1 MSTDRQTRADAARA
15 TADRLIA
22 VARAAFAEQGFAAV
36 SLDALAAQAGM
47 TRGALHHHFG
57 NKAGLFEAVLRR
69 IDAEIGAEL
78 EAISSAEPDPWTA
91 FRRCYHHYLDA
102 ALAPDRRR
110 ILFQDAPAVLGLKAV
125 EIQLESGFAEIV
137 ADLRALMAG
146 GALPGLDPEALAH
159 LLNGATVQLAF
170 WAAAEPGRMQPA
182 HATLA
187 ALFDGL
193 VASGPGSGAG
203 AEGRLGAAGG
213 PGGTGGAKGREQGP

>member
-1 MSTDRQTRADAARA
+1 MSTDRQTRADVARA

-22 VARAAFAEQGFAAV
+22 VARTAFATRGFAEV

-69 IDAEIGAEL
+69 IDAEIGAEMD
-78 EAISSAEPDPWTA
+78 AIHAAEPDPWVA

-125 EIQLESGFAEIV
+125 DILLESGFADIV
-137 ADLRALMAG
+137 AELRDLMAKG
-146 GALPGLDPEALAH
+146 HLRGLDPEALAH
-159 LLNGATVQLAF
+159 LLNGATLQLAF
-170 WAAAEPGRMQPA
+170 WTAAEPGRTQAA

-193 VASGPGSGAG
+193 TPSGAG
-203 AEGRLGAAGG
+203 AAPGFGRAGD
-213 PGGTGGAKGREQGP
+213 PGGAGRAKGLEQGA

>member
-1 MSTDRQTRADAARA
+1 MSTDRQSRAEAARA
-15 TADRLIA
+15 TVDRLILA
-22 VARAAFAEQGFAAV
+22 ARAAFAEQGFAAV
-36 SLDALAAQAGM
+36 SLDALAAAAGM

-78 EAISSAEPDPWTA
+78 EAICIAEPDPWRA
-91 FRRCYHHYLDA
+91 FRSCYHHYLDA

-137 ADLRALMAG
+137 ADLRALMDR

-170 WAAAEPGRMQPA
+170 WAAAAPGRTQAA
-182 HATLA
+182 HDTLA
-187 ALFDGL
+187 AMFDGL
-193 VASGPGSGAG
+193 ARSGAG
-203 AEGRLGAAGG
+203 AGAGFGAPRG
-213 PGGTGGAKGREQGP
+213 PGGTGGAEGLEQRA